1 MRTTKKVDPEQVIID
16 EQVNEKPVEAPAT
29 DDHVEPEVPAVKPAQ
44 KKESILK
51 KGADKLLEMEEKR
64 LQKKEVKEQKKAAK
78 AEAKAAKKA
87 EKEEAAGSGKGLKIA
102 AGVAGG
108 LVVLGTIGKAIIDAN
123 QGSANLQEV
132 SGEPLMLDDGNT
144 IIEEPSVEEPVPET
158 NGNNEED
165 LTDSN

>member
-1 MRTTKKVDPEQVIID
+1 MRTTKKVDPEQVAID
-16 EQVNEKPVEAPAT
+16 EQVNEKPVEAPANE
-29 DDHVEPEVPAVKPAQ
+29 DHVEPEVPAVKPAQ
-44 KKESILK
+44 KDSLLK
-51 KGADKLLEMEEKR
+51 KGADKLMEMEEKR
-64 LQKKEVKEQKKAAK
+64 LQKKEAKEQKKAAK

-87 EKEEAAGSGKGLKIA
+87 EKNDTAGTGKGLKIA

-108 LVVLGTIGKAIIDAN
+108 LVVLGAIGKAIMDAN
-123 QGSANLQEV
+123 QGNANLQEV

-165 LTDSN
+165 LTESN